1 VKAITVRQPWAWLIV
16 NGGKNVENRE
26 WMLAIDLIGERVG
39 LHAAKWWNTD
49 AVVMFLNSV
58 RPFVDPPLPADLTPI
73 LDEMRAQTGRVIAT
87 MQVVGV
93 VDDRGGKA
101 RPHSL
106 TADRAAIYTTSPWR
120 IPGDV
125 AFCLRGVRRTTSAPI
140 RGLLNF
146 WTLNAAE
153 IAEIRANEERP

>member
-93 VDDRGGKA
+93 VDDRASLRTAPPSTPRRPGASRATSPSACAVCGA
-101 RPHSL
+101 RPRRRS
-106 TADRAAIYTTSPWR
+106 AACSTSGR
-120 IPGDV
+120 
-125 AFCLRGVRRTTSAPI
+125 
-140 RGLLNF
+140 
-146 WTLNAAE
+146 
-153 IAEIRANEERP
+153 